1 MPRTEQLH
9 RWLQKEIPDF
19 DWPLKLLAG
28 DASFRRYYRLKA
40 GDESFVIMDA
50 PPEKESCSAFVAV
63 AQSLYDLG
71 LKVPQIF
78 AQDLTQGFLLLSDFG
93 DELYSDALNA
103 ATADDL
109 YGRALHEVLR
119 LQTADKFGDYKLPSF
134 DDALYH
140 REFNLFA
147 DWYVVKD
154 KNHPLSENDRAA
166 LLKTYDKIT
175 AEIQKQPQVCVHR
188 DYHSRNLM
196 LLPNKEVGILDF
208 QDAVRGPITY
218 DALSLLR
225 DCYVDW
231 PEERVQNW
239 LREFHHELLTR
250 KRLKDPSF
258 AQFEEQFDFVSAQRH
273 IKCLGI
279 FTRLLHLYERPQYMQ
294 YLPRTQNYLRMVC
307 EKHPALAGFLTYL
320 DN

>member
-1 MPRTEQLH
+1 MLRTEQLQH
-9 RWLQKEIPDF
+9 WLRSEMPQF

-40 GDESFVIMDA
+40 ADMSYVIMDA
-50 PPEKESCSAFVAV
+50 PPEKESCEAFVAI
-63 AQSLYDLG
+63 ARSFQDLG

-78 AQDLTQGFLLLSDFG
+78 AQDLTKGFLLLSDFG
-93 DELYSDALNA
+93 DTLYSDVLND
-103 ATADDL
+103 ATADAL
-109 YGRALHEVLR
+109 YGRALREILR
-119 LQTADKFGDYKLPSF
+119 LQTAEHFGDYTLPSF
-134 DDALYH
+134 DDALFH

-147 DWYVVKD
+147 DWYLIKE
-154 KNHPLSENDRAA
+154 KKHPLSEHDRAD
-166 LLKTYDKIT
+166 LLKKYDTLT

-196 LLPNKEVGILDF
+196 LLPNQELGILDF

-231 PEERVQNW
+231 PQERVQNW
-239 LREFHHELLTR
+239 LREFHHELLAQ

-258 AQFEEQFDFVSAQRH
+258 DLFEEQFDYVSAQRH

-279 FTRLLHLYERPQYMQ
+279 FTRLLHLYERPNYMQ
-294 YLPRTQNYLRMVC
+294 YVPRTQNYLRLVC
-307 EKHPALAGFLTYL
+307 EKHSALSPFLDYFS
-320 DN
+320 